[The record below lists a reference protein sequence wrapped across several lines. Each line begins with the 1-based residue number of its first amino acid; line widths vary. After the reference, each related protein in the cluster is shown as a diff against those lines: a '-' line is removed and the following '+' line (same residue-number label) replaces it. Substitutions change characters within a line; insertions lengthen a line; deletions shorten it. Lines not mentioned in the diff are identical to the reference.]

1 MAMFGFSES
10 DFANNFTEV
19 WEENAQTF
27 DLFCKLQTQWRTGF
41 NGPTGLDYTATW
53 TLIDRYN
60 AINPVETFDDIRAME
75 LAALEQMASNR
86 ESEK

>member
-10 DFANNFTEV
+10 DFANSYTEV
-19 WEENAQTF
+19 WEENAFTF

-53 TLIDRYN
+53 MLIDRYN

-75 LAALEQMASNR
+75 LAALEQMAENR